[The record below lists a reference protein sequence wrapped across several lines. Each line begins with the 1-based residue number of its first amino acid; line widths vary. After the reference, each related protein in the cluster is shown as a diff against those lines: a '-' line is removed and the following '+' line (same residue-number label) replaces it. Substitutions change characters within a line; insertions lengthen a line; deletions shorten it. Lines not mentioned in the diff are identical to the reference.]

1 MSTDSHRSDEALQ
14 LPAAYSEFQNLL
26 LDGPDVATF
35 MQQIVNLASAIV
47 SPSAQCGVTLRRDR
61 EISTI
66 ANSGDLA
73 VRADE
78 IQYGRGQGPCLEA
91 LHTGVVVS
99 VPDLATDERWP
110 DYRSHALTQG
120 VRSSLSLPLTVQGA
134 TLGAL
139 NIYTS
144 NQHDFTAGEIGH
156 ATAFAKQA
164 ATGLAIVLRHADQ
177 VKLED
182 QLREALATRAVID
195 QALGIVMGQRGCGA
209 AEAFSVLREAS
220 QHRNRKLH
228 DIAAELIE
236 TITGEPPQR
245 PRPFIQRG

>member
-1 MSTDSHRSDEALQ
+1 MCADSRAFEQAVELS
-14 LPAAYSEFQNLL
+14 AAYGELQNLL
-26 LDGPDVATF
+26 LDGPDVTTF
-35 MQQIVNLASAIV
+35 MQQVVTLAASIVTPPAA
-47 SPSAQCGVTLRRDR
+47 CGVTLRRDH
-61 EISTI
+61 EISTVAHSGEL
-66 ANSGDLA
+66 AN
-73 VRADE
+73 RADE
-78 IQYGRGQGPCLEA
+78 IQYGRGQGPCLEV
-91 LHTGVVVS
+91 LHTGMVVS
-99 VPDLATDERWP
+99 VPDLASDERWP

-120 VRSSLSLPLTVQGA
+120 VRSSLSLPLTAQGA
-134 TLGAL
+134 TVGAL

-156 ATAFAKQA
+156 ATAFTKQA

-209 AEAFSVLREAS
+209 TEAFGVLREAS
-220 QHRNRKLH
+220 QHRNRKVH

-236 TITGEPPQR
+236 TITGQPPQP
-245 PRPFIQRG
+245 PRPFVQRG